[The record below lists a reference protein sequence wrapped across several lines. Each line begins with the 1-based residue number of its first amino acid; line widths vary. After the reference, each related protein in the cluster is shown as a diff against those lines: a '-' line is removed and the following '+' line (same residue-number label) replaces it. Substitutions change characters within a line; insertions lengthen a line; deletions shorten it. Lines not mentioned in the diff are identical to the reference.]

1 MMRRAGTFLVVL
13 VVALGLAAPALAA
26 PYPSP
31 PHDFSHPGTT
41 HVNRPLFSHAG
52 GQADRALLVIYIR
65 WDDVDYPSGFDATTV
80 ARRYFGTGFPST
92 TFPSVGD
99 FFRRLSFNDLFV
111 FPASESQGIA
121 QDGVVQVHYPGT
133 KAQFLASSIPQ
144 RNRTLLELADPFFD
158 YSTYDV
164 DGNGRLDNQEI
175 IVNMLEAEPSLPL
188 GQGCGL
194 NSGVAAVTLDGTN
207 LNALQVPL
215 VNTATNLITIIHE
228 NGHALTDMADLYGFG
243 AGRLDFAGPTC
254 SLPDTTLFAPNSWTK
269 MHLGWTTP
277 AVVET
282 DGFYDIRRADTTG
295 DSFILYDPADGTND
309 YFMVENRERTPGT
322 YDQGASDSGLV
333 IWRVNDNSLGVANG
347 LRPIEPMLPDGTTTP
362 TNNYGGSSRDAW
374 DPSDPDTPQRTMARE
389 WADGTPS
396 GVAVRAIGPRGETI
410 RAYFDVPGPG
420 VLVDTYPLDRA
431 GPVRAVAAGSRTID
445 VPIMNTAESGCDTF
459 FVEPV
464 NLPPGWTMTRGAR
477 ILCAGETAL
486 ARTTLTPDA
495 GAAVG
500 TYDIAIRGWSQTNSA
515 VVTTSPLT
523 VEVALRT
530 TRLDLA
536 GVLAL
541 APAGATPTF
550 SARLAPE
557 DDARVGV
564 AGASVTFTLTHEGVV
579 AFTAIATTDTTGT
592 ATVTAPPDLPAGTYQ
607 LTVETQRVG
616 QFAPATSTVPVVIRP
631 PADLIQDIADQLT
644 AMLPSATPAVR
655 SALLS
660 ARDELIGNH
669 GGAARNGAL
678 DALLAGNAV
687 AAVTKLGHATSH
699 LLTAQS
705 RGASSSTQLQQIGLT
720 GESIA
725 RTELARAQVASP
737 ESTTELARIAGLIAD
752 GRDQLRTANYDEA
765 LASFKQAVV
774 GAASLLR

>member
-1 MMRRAGTFLVVL
+1 MMRRAGTLLVVL
-13 VVALGLAAPALAA
+13 VVALGLATPALAV

-41 HVNRPLFSHAG
+41 HVSRPLFSHTG

-65 WDDVDYPSGFDATTV
+65 WDDVDYPNDFDATTV

-99 FFRRLSFNDLFV
+99 YFRRLSFNDLFV
-111 FPASESQGIA
+111 FPASEYQGTA

-133 KAQFLASSIPQ
+133 KAQFFATSIVQ
-144 RNRTLLELADPFFD
+144 RNKTLLELADPFFD

-194 NSGVAAVTLDGTN
+194 NSGVAPVTLDGIN

-254 SLPDTTLFAPNSWTK
+254 NLPDTTLFAPNSWTK

-295 DSFILYDPADGTND
+295 DSFILYDPDRGTND
-309 YFMVENRERTPGT
+309 YFMVENRELTPGT
-322 YDQGASDSGLV
+322 YDQGASDAGLV

-374 DPSDPDTPQRTMARE
+374 DPSDPNTPQRTMARE

-396 GVAVRAIGPRGETI
+396 GVAVRAIGSKDETV

-420 VLVDTYPLDRA
+420 ILVDTYPLDQA
-431 GPVRAVAAGSRTID
+431 GPVRAVAGSSHTVD
-445 VPIMNTAESGCDTF
+445 VPVMNTAESGCDTF
-459 FVEPV
+459 FFEPV

-486 ARTTLTPDA
+486 ARTTVTPNAD
-495 GAAVG
+495 AAVG
-500 TYDIAIRGWSQTNSA
+500 TYDIAIRGWSQTNPA
-515 VVTTSPLT
+515 VATTSPLT
-523 VEVALRT
+523 VDVALRN

-536 GVLAL
+536 GLLPL
-541 APAGATPTF
+541 APAGSTPTL

-557 DDARVGV
+557 DDAGAGV
-564 AGASVTFTLTHEGVV
+564 AGATVTFTLTHEGVV
-579 AFTAIATTDTTGT
+579 AFTATATTDANGA
-592 ATVTAPPDLPAGTYQ
+592 ATVTTPPDLPAGTYQ
-607 LTVETQRVG
+607 LTIETRRSG
-616 QFAPATSTVPVVIRP
+616 QFAPTASTVPFVIRA
-631 PADLIQDIADQLT
+631 PAHLLQDVADQLT
-644 AMLPSATPAVR
+644 AMLPTATPAVR

-678 DALLAGNAV
+678 DALLAGNPV
-687 AAVTKLGHATSH
+687 AAVTKLSHATSY

-705 RGASSSTQLQQIGLT
+705 RGASPSAQLQQIGLT

-725 RTELARAQVASP
+725 RTELARAQAASP
-737 ESTTELARIAGLIAD
+737 QATRELATIAGLIAT
-752 GRDQLRTANYDEA
+752 GRSRLQAAHYDEA
-765 LASFKQAVV
+765 LASFKQAVAK
-774 GAASLLR
+774 AASLLR